1 MISVVIEAFNAEFPL
16 VQTLAA
22 LVPAAAEGFV
32 REVIVAD
39 AGSSDGTRI
48 VADAAGCTIVD
59 GGRMKALAAA
69 RCDWVLLVAPGVRL
83 DPDWSREAAAFMQ
96 RVERNGQTGR
106 AATFRHALD
115 EFGLQARLR
124 EVADTLFALLRRPD
138 TLLGPRKAL
147 IAGERLRPMR
157 LRARAVTMRMLPAQA

>member
-1 MISVVIEAFNAEFPL
+1 MISVVIEAFNAEFAL

-39 AGSSDGTRI
+39 AGSSDGTRL
-48 VADAAGCTIVD
+48 VADAAGCTIIE

-69 RCDWVLLVAPGVRL
+69 RSDWVLVVAPGVRL

-96 RVERNGQTGR
+96 RVERNGETGR

-115 EFGLQARLR
+115 EFGVLARLR
-124 EVADTLFALLRRPD
+124 EFADALLALLRRPD
-138 TLLGPRKAL
+138 TILGPRRAL
-147 IAGERLRPMR
+147 MAGERLRPMR
-157 LRARAVTMRMLPAQA
+157 LRARAVTMRMVSAQA

>member
-1 MISVVIEAFNAEFPL
+1 MISVVIEALNAEFPL

-39 AGSSDGTRI
+39 AGSVDGTRL
-48 VADAAGCTIVD
+48 VADAAGCVIVE

-69 RCDWVLLVAPGVRL
+69 RSEWVLLVAPGVRL
-83 DPDWSREAAAFMQ
+83 DPDWSREAAAFLQ
-96 RVERNGQTGR
+96 RIQRNGETRR

-115 EFGLQARLR
+115 EFGFRARLAELCSR
-124 EVADTLFALLRRPD
+124 PLIRFRRPA
-138 TLLGPRKAL
+138 TLMGPRKAL
-147 IAGERLRPMR
+147 MAGEHLRATQ
-157 LRARAVTMRMLPAQA
+157 LRARAVAVRMMASEA